1 MTLAKGS
8 KSSPLLL
15 CFQKDTSISSSLNQQ
30 EPGKIG
36 DAAMELDREDYE
48 NVESSERNMMWN
60 PGTYQK
66 GKMI

>member
-48 NVESSERNMMWN
+48 NVESSERNMM
-60 PGTYQK
+60 
-66 GKMI
+66 